1 MAIKAI
7 CWTLAILIFGIP
19 VAAVIIYVV
28 SETVEHFT
36 P

>member
-1 MAIKAI
+1 MKIAIGVLFWAI
-7 CWTLAILIFGIP
+7 ASPLILYGLL
-19 VAAVIIYVV
+19 YVV